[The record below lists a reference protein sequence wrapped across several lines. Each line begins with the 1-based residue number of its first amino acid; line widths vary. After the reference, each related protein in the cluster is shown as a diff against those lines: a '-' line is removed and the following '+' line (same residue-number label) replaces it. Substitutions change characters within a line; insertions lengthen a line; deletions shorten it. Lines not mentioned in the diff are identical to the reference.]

1 MSVSLN
7 QVGQLERQ
15 TQIRVVK
22 LLRDRLHYDYLGNWE
37 KDRDNS
43 NVEADIL
50 RLWLAKRGTN
60 AAHIER
66 ALAELT
72 RAANDPSLSIYD
84 RNKKVYS
91 LLRYGAKFKPEV
103 GENTVT
109 VALVDWT
116 NPANNHFAFAEEVT
130 VASRS
135 HGGHGKR
142 PDIVIYVNGIAL
154 GVLEL
159 KRSKVGVEEG
169 IAQNLDNQKP
179 MFIEDFFAT
188 MQLVMAG
195 NDTQGLRYGTIQT
208 GEKYYL
214 SWPESTHESEANP
227 LDRALLQML
236 EPSRLLEIIHDYIV
250 FDAGQKKLPRAH
262 QYFGVKAAQ
271 KYVERREGGIIW
283 HTQGSGKS
291 LSMVWLARWISEN
304 VDDAR
309 VLLLTDRLELD
320 EQIEKV
326 FLGVGE
332 EITRAKSGADLIGQL
347 GQANPWLICSL
358 IHKFGAHGAV
368 TDDDEEAS
376 AEDVAKYV
384 AELEAARGAGWAPR
398 GEIFV
403 FVDECHRTQSG
414 VLHEAMKALLPNATF
429 IGFTG
434 TPLLAKDKKKSLEVF
449 GPYIHTYKFD
459 EAVRDKVVLDL
470 RYEARD
476 VEQLLGSEKKID
488 EYFERKSKGLTDLA
502 RAQLKQRW
510 GTLRKVLS
518 SQGRL
523 EKIAGDIEWDMETKP
538 RLMSGHGNAL
548 LVAGSIY
555 QACKYYEIFQKTP
568 LKGKCAIVTSYKPHA
583 SDVKGSGTQLTE
595 ALTQYEI
602 YGDMLADWFRVD
614 KADAVKRIEEFE
626 KAVKAKFI
634 DDPAQMKLLIVV
646 DKLLT
651 GFDAPAAT
659 YLYIDKKMRDH
670 GLFQA
675 ICRVNRLDG
684 ATKDYGYIVDYRD
697 LFGSLQSSVETYT
710 GDAFDG
716 YDEADVSGL
725 LENRLLKGRERLEEI
740 LLIVQA
746 LCEMVEPPRDT
757 PAYLRYFCKV
767 GATDWETLA
776 ANAPKRL
783 TLYKSVAALVR
794 AYANIA
800 DELSEAGYSD
810 AQIADLSEQIKHYSS
825 VRDEVKRASGDAID
839 LRTYEA
845 DMRALIDKYV
855 KAEDSES
862 LTSFGDLSLVQLLVE
877 RGPDAVAT
885 LPGVGK
891 GEGAIAETIA
901 NNVRSLIIDEAPL
914 NPKYYEKMSEL
925 LDAIL
930 EQRAQ
935 EAIDYRE
942 YLAQVE
948 ELARKCLNPSGGKDY
963 PAGLTSALS
972 RSLYDNLGEDE
983 ALALSVEAAARK
995 AAQDDWSGNAVKT
1008 RFVCNA
1014 IKKALGAQGEL
1025 TDEILGIVSKQDE
1038 AH

>member
-1 MSVSLN
+1 MNLN

-15 TQIRVVK
+15 TQNRVVA
-22 LLRDRLHYDYLGNWE
+22 LLRDRLHLDYLGNWE
-37 KDRDNS
+37 KRDGNS
-43 NVEADIL
+43 NVESDTL
-50 RLWLAKRGTN
+50 RLWLAKRGTP

-66 ALAELT
+66 ALSELT

-91 LLRYGAKFKPEV
+91 LLRYGAKFKAEI

-109 VALVDWT
+109 VPLVDW
-116 NPANNHFAFAEEVT
+116 NNVAHNHFAFAQEVT
-130 VASRS
+130 VAGRS
-135 HGGHGKR
+135 HGGHTKR

-159 KRSKVGVEEG
+159 KRSKVSVEEG

-214 SWPESTHESEANP
+214 SWPEATHETEVNP
-227 LDRALLQML
+227 LDRALLQIL

-250 FDAGQKKLPRAH
+250 FDAGTKKLPRAH

-271 KYVERREGGIIW
+271 EFVKRREGGIIW

-291 LSMVWLARWISEN
+291 LSMVWLAKWIYEN
-304 VDDAR
+304 VNDSR

-326 FLGVGE
+326 FMGVGE
-332 EITRAKSGADLIGQL
+332 EIYRTKSGADLMSQL
-347 GQANPWLICSL
+347 GKADEWLICSL
-358 IHKFGAHGAV
+358 IHKFGAHGANV
-368 TDDDEEAS
+368 SDDEEAS

-384 AELEAARGAGWAPR
+384 AELEAARTAGWAAR

-434 TPLLAKDKKKSLEVF
+434 TPLLAKDKKKSLEIF
-449 GPYIHTYKFD
+449 GRYIHTYKFD
-459 EAVRDKVVLDL
+459 EAVRDNVVLDL

-518 SQGRL
+518 SQSRL
-523 EKIAGDIEWDMETKP
+523 EKIAEDIEWDMETKP

-602 YGDMLADWFRVD
+602 YGEMLADWFRVD
-614 KADAVKRIEEFE
+614 KSEAVKRIEEFE

-634 DDPAQMKLLIVV
+634 NDPAQMKLLIVV

-710 GDAFDG
+710 GEDAFDG
-716 YDEADVSGL
+716 YDESDVSGL
-725 LENRLLKGRERLEEI
+725 LENRLLKGRERLDEI
-740 LLIVQA
+740 LQTVQA
-746 LCEMVEPPRDT
+746 LCELVEPPRDT
-757 PAYLRYFCKV
+757 PAYLRYFCK
-767 GATDWETLA
+767 AEPTDWETLA
-776 ANAPKRL
+776 ENAPKRL
-783 TLYKSVAALVR
+783 ALYKSVAALVR

-810 AQIADLSEQIKHYSS
+810 CAN
-825 VRDEVKRASGDAID
+825 
-839 LRTYEA
+839 
-845 DMRALIDKYV
+845 
-855 KAEDSES
+855 
-862 LTSFGDLSLVQLLVE
+862 
-877 RGPDAVAT
+877 RGFK
-885 LPGVGK
+885 L
-891 GEGAIAETIA
+891 A
-901 NNVRSLIIDEAPL
+901 N
-914 NPKYYEKMSEL
+914 
-925 LDAIL
+925 
-930 EQRAQ
+930 
-935 EAIDYRE
+935 
-942 YLAQVE
+942 
-948 ELARKCLNPSGGKDY
+948 
-963 PAGLTSALS
+963 
-972 RSLYDNLGEDE
+972 
-983 ALALSVEAAARK
+983 
-995 AAQDDWSGNAVKT
+995 
-1008 RFVCNA
+1008 
-1014 IKKALGAQGEL
+1014 
-1025 TDEILGIVSKQDE
+1025 
-1038 AH
+1038 